1 MTCDSRHLA
10 KSLLST
16 WLLEETS
23 GNFSAYDL
31 QDPNTVLNISLKN
44 IGILAGVPHVE
55 AVVEHYNCSVEWHLT
70 EGTTTIAENQKVA
83 TIYGAPSDLVRC
95 ELLVKTI
102 LSRASSIA
110 TYAKRFK
117 DLLSKLSWKGELVS
131 PFVNTP
137 GFALVEENAVFAAGV
152 PSSRKP
158 SSFVLPSCH
167 VIAAGGIC
175 KAINSIKTRA
185 GINASITLECNNYEL
200 ALAGAKNGANC
211 IRFIDLN
218 AKDLEKYSKLLK
230 AAKSSVII
238 EASVDLNESNL
249 KEFALPNVDVLT
261 TPKLFNG
268 YPLIDV
274 VLRYEVLKD
283 PEQIQKRKVGELFNR
298 RPNWANYTTTTL
310 WNTLLA
316 TTLRL
321 SDAHAT
327 LSEIY
332 GKHMLQRLADMVED
346 ANRLYKQCQ
355 DMSLTNN
362 KSFPDPLALV

>member
-1 MTCDSRHLA
+1 MTCDSRYLA

-23 GNFSAYDL
+23 GNLSAYEL
-31 QDPNTVLNISLKN
+31 QDPNTVLNISLKS

-55 AVVEHYNCSVEWHLT
+55 AVAEHYDCSVEWHLT
-70 EGTTTIAENQKVA
+70 EGTTTITENQKVA

-117 DLLSKLSWKGELVS
+117 DLLSKLSWNGELVS

-185 GINASITLECNNYEL
+185 GSNTSITLECNNYEL
-200 ALAGAKNGANC
+200 ALAGATNGANC
-211 IRFIDLN
+211 IRFIDVN

-238 EASVDLNESNL
+238 EASADLNESNL

-268 YPLIDV
+268 YPPIDV

-283 PEQIQKRKVGELFNR
+283 PEQIQKRKAGELLN
-298 RPNWANYTTTTL
+298 
-310 WNTLLA
+310 
-316 TTLRL
+316 
-321 SDAHAT
+321 
-327 LSEIY
+327 
-332 GKHMLQRLADMVED
+332 
-346 ANRLYKQCQ
+346 
-355 DMSLTNN
+355 
-362 KSFPDPLALV
+362 